1 MERKKLTVK
10 RAVVVEGKYDK
21 IKLSQIIDA
30 AIYTS
35 DGFGIF
41 KEKEKRELIKR
52 IAKKRGLIVLTDSD
66 SA

>member
-30 AIYTS
+30 AIYTR

-41 KEKEKRELIKR
+41 KE
-52 IAKKRGLIVLTDSD
+52 
-66 SA
+66 